1 LVKPALWPDPR
12 EDPCSTFVLESQSN
26 PKRRQQLLSAY
37 LAPCWAQCWSYEADS
52 DVLLRAYSRVVLHA
66 ELKRNSDPANEGVR
80 VTTTARKL
88 IAAMETWKVNSPHH
102 TFFLARVVY
111 EDDASFGQSLAN
123 RLSRPEGPNFFGT
136 PEGRAESM
144 LVKLAIF
151 RHEDEVRLL
160 CIGTGR
166 HNDGNNL
173 KTMPIDPNFLFTEVR
188 FDPRLALF
196 ERREREERLRAL
208 GFTGKFIEDP
218 SHTKTFTIIPMP
230 GEWPDAPA

>member
-1 LVKPALWPDPR
+1 MTGQTRLDDLDCPLHRIFPVWFLEQAIRFRQLTLVKPALWPDPR

-52 DVLLRAYSRVVLHA
+52 DVLL
-66 ELKRNSDPANEGVR
+66 
-80 VTTTARKL
+80 
-88 IAAMETWKVNSPHH
+88 
-102 TFFLARVVY
+102 
-111 EDDASFGQSLAN
+111 
-123 RLSRPEGPNFFGT
+123 
-136 PEGRAESM
+136 RAESM

-196 ERREREERLRAL
+196 ERREREERLRAWA
-208 GFTGKFIEDP
+208 FTGKFIEDP